1 LFILQFSEEDDIE
14 RVVIDED
21 ISNQNNNNNSEL
33 LSCKA
38 ITAGINVHKYK
49 NY

>member
-1 LFILQFSEEDDIE
+1 LFILQFSEEYDIE

-21 ISNQNNNNNSEL
+21 ISNQNNNNNNSEL

-38 ITAGINVHKYK
+38 ITAGKCIQI
-49 NY
+49 